1 MVRVALTLAA
11 ALMLLAAC
19 GGETDAP
26 AMPAAPTVSAAP
38 TATPTQTPEA
48 AAPSVTPEMEE
59 DAGAPEPVAAAAL
72 AVLAESVGA
81 AETGFS
87 LDSAMGVTWSD
98 ASLGC
103 PQEGFGYAQV
113 ETPGY
118 RLLFSYEGAVY
129 AVHTNV
135 DGSHAVVCE
144 DAAGPQADT
153 PFVAPE
159 TEVSSGAPES
169 VAAAALAVLAESVG
183 AAETGF
189 SLDSATPEQWSDA
202 SLGCPQEGFGYAQVV
217 TPGYRLLFS
226 YEGAVYA
233 VHTNV
238 DGSHAVVCE
247 DGGG

>member
-11 ALMLLAAC
+11 ALVLLAAC
-19 GGETDAP
+19 GDEAADPEEAAVSATPDATAP
-26 AMPAAPTVSAAP
+26 ARV
-38 TATPTQTPEA
+38 PEA
-48 AAPSVTPEMEE
+48 AAPSATPDVEG

-81 AETGFS
+81 AETGVS
-87 LDSAMGVTWSD
+87 LDSATPEQWSD

-113 ETPGY
+113 VTLGY

-144 DAAGPQADT
+144 DTEGPQADT

-159 TEVSSGAPES
+159 TEVSSGAPEP

-183 AAETGF
+183 AAGTAF
-189 SLDSATPEQWSDA
+189 SPGSAKAEQWSDA
-202 SLGCPQEGFGYAQVV
+202 SLGCPQEGFAYAQVV
-217 TPGYRLLFS
+217 TLGYRLLFS

-247 DGGG
+247 DGAG